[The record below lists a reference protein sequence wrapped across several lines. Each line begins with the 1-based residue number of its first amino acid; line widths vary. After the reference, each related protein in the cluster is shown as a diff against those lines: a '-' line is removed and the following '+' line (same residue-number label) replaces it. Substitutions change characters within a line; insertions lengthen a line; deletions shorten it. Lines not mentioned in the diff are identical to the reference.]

1 MITDDCRYLKF
12 DNYIFSLDNIKHVQ
26 YNYEDG
32 KILDNKKIMKITYW
46 DDDTIELV
54 GIIGCN
60 KKELD
65 EIYKNIEEV
74 LLNKCY
80 EQ

>member
-32 KILDNKKIMKITYW
+32 KILDNKKIMK
-46 DDDTIELV
+46 
-54 GIIGCN
+54 GC
-60 KKELD
+60 
-65 EIYKNIEEV
+65 V
-74 LLNKCY
+74 R
-80 EQ
+80 

>member
-1 MITDDCRYLKF
+1 
-12 DNYIFSLDNIKHVQ
+12 
-26 YNYEDG
+26 
-32 KILDNKKIMKITYW
+32 MKITYW